1 MTPAPERPDLPENRT
16 DPLGFG
22 YPNLYGIAGPPYI
35 AAAPVTDAGLREA
48 LKREIHHAIDNGHV
62 ITDGQGIAP
71 GERVPAVRIDYLR
84 AARSRQAEKE
94 TG

>member
-1 MTPAPERPDLPENRT
+1 MICPQCGWTGDIGSEAHRT
-16 DPLGFG
+16 FIHP
-22 YPNLYGIAGPPYI
+22 

-84 AARSRQAEKE
+84 AALARQAEKE
-94 TG
+94 TA